1 MRWRELLEQSRILP
15 IHAIRCRMLRTDR
28 SWTSPTVT
36 SLNPSSLSDP
46 SPPHCALGMEDT
58 LRHPPGPACTLC
70 GSVAVAQVA
79 GCYLCAEHAIEAM
92 QLAAGSAVEET
103 ATARM

>member
-1 MRWRELLEQSRILP
+1 
-15 IHAIRCRMLRTDR
+15 
-28 SWTSPTVT
+28 
-36 SLNPSSLSDP
+36 
-46 SPPHCALGMEDT
+46 MEDT